1 MINLISFLSSYLWT
15 KSLRR
20 VNLWMPSIKQ
30 KIVLRDFSNE
40 IKHTDSGKIIH
51 GYLMSEKSIDQN
63 IFPSVLGTAGCFLLP
78 EVNGR
83 GQRTHRAVPSTE
95 GKMFWSIDFSDIKS
109 PCIILPASVCFISL
123 E

>member
-20 VNLWMPSIKQ
+20 VNLRMPSIKQ
-30 KIVLRDFSNE
+30 KIVLRDYSNE

-51 GYLMSEKSIDQN
+51 VYLMSEKSIDQN
-63 IFPSVLGTAGCFLLP
+63 IFPSVLGTARCFLLP

-83 GQRTHRAVPSTE
+83 GQ
-95 GKMFWSIDFSDIKS
+95 
-109 PCIILPASVCFISL
+109 
-123 E
+123 